1 MQEWLASHPFV
12 SYALIYLLIVYV
24 FNKVFRVQKLPILKE
39 VMIYLLMGLG
49 AFVLL
54 IFQIDKLPIIQCL
67 FVAVALMFMVRIR
80 YFMEARRKKATD
92 SKN

>member
-1 MQEWLASHPFV
+1 
-12 SYALIYLLIVYV
+12 
-24 FNKVFRVQKLPILKE
+24 
-39 VMIYLLMGLG
+39 LG

>member
-1 MQEWLASHPFV
+1 MQQWLASHPYV
-12 SYALIYLLIVYV
+12 SYLLIFVFIVYI

-39 VMIYLLMGLG
+39 IIIYLFMALG

-54 IFQIDKLPIIQCL
+54 IFQIDKLPIVQCL

-80 YFMEARRKKATD
+80 YFVEARRKKTTD
-92 SKN
+92 QQN